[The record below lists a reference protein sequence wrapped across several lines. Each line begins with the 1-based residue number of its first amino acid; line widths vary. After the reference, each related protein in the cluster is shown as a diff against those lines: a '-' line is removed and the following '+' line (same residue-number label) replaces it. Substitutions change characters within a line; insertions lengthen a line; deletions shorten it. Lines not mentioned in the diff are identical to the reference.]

1 MWTVPLAVLAFVTT
15 TRRVLLAWVEC
26 PQVTIFSSGEARF
39 LSYRRRLH
47 REEESRFRI
56 EDPPWA
62 VPGDRELSDEAFEQ
76 VHSNRRVRLAIGQ
89 SPVMKYMSSAICKH
103 TYASLSKL
111 LHGTAAVRRDGP
123 QRTDDNGLVLVL
135 YTSYRNIAGD
145 RQAGASCSG
154 GHIHFIIIISL
165 RYESVTLG
173 VRVDRRVVT
182 FVLYRA

>member
-15 TRRVLLAWVEC
+15 TRRLLLAWVKC
-26 PQVTIFSSGEARF
+26 PQITIFSSGEARF

-47 REEESRFRI
+47 REEESCFRI

-62 VPGDRELSDEAFEQ
+62 VPGDRELTDEALEQ
-76 VHSNRRVRLAIGQ
+76 VHSNGRVGLAIGQ
-89 SPVMKYMSSAICKH
+89 SPVTKYMYNRQ
-103 TYASLSKL
+103 YASLSKL
-111 LHGTAAVRRDGP
+111 LHGTSGWAS
-123 QRTDDNGLVLVL
+123 TNGLVLVL
-135 YTSYRNIAGD
+135 YTSYRYIEGD

-154 GHIHFIIIISL
+154 GHVHFIIIISL

-173 VRVDRRVVT
+173 VWVDRRVVA